1 MSNYAS
7 TDVSVRFMGLNCLYD
22 GITKQ
27 KEETTMLH
35 THTRRV
41 NFWSEPYLN
50 LPNAATRRDIAHK
63 VLDTALIIAS
73 CAGVAAIMLFFTVIS
88 L

>member
-1 MSNYAS
+1 
-7 TDVSVRFMGLNCLYD
+7 
-22 GITKQ
+22 
-27 KEETTMLH
+27 MLH
-35 THTRRV
+35 THTRKV